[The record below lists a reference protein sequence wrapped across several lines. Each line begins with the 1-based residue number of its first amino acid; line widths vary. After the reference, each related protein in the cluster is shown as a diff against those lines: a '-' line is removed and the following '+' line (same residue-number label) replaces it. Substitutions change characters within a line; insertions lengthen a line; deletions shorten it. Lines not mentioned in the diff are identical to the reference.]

1 MCKLR
6 AGAGIRLK
14 AGERDM
20 QGSHGNSGDIV
31 VPTSPVD
38 VNGEVSVG
46 QKDQTS
52 DHLLLNDL
60 SNCW

>member
-1 MCKLR
+1 MRKTW

-20 QGSHGNSGDIV
+20 QGSHGNNRDV

-38 VNGEVSVG
+38 VNVEVSMG
-46 QKDQTS
+46 QKVQTS
-52 DHLLLNDL
+52 DHLLLN
-60 SNCW
+60 N